1 MLVPRIKIKQEIG
14 LERFALWQFE
24 NFQFS
29 TQVIGVKQLLFESKN
44 IFVKFKKMTP
54 LQILYGI
61 TFISYLFYNNKN

>member
-24 NFQFS
+24 IIQFS

-44 IFVKFKKMTP
+44 I
-54 LQILYGI
+54 L
-61 TFISYLFYNNKN
+61 